1 MAISLKKYINIT
13 SGVGGATQVSER
25 ELILRLMTTNN
36 LVPTGDALEFTSA
49 SDVGVYF
56 GTLSEEY
63 KRAVFY
69 FGWVSKAITSPRKLS
84 FGRWADADTA
94 PQIFGGSKEFALAD
108 FTAVTDGA
116 FSLTFGAITETITG
130 LDFSGAADLA
140 AVATIVQVAVRA
152 SNVDANFAAAVVS
165 YDAVAKRFNVTGG
178 ATGAAIVEVGDGLT
192 GTELRPVIGWD
203 NPVLPGGAVDA
214 SNTILSDGVVAETVQ
229 ATMIA
234 QDDLSDNFGSFV
246 FMPALTDQEV
256 IDVATWNKTENV
268 KYQFFVSI
276 LEADAADHYAAL
288 KDIGGVGVI
297 IKHPTAVEYPEMAPS
312 MVLAATDYTRPN
324 ANKNYMY
331 QQFNLTPSVTS
342 TSKSNVLDAARANYY
357 GQTQSAGSKLEFFQR
372 GLLMGLATDPKDMN
386 VYANEQWFKSNI
398 TARLLNLLLILDA
411 VPANLDGEGLIDA
424 GALTGA
430 ISLAL
435 LNGTILPNKTLTD
448 AQKVY
453 ITQITGDNEAWRQ
466 VASLG
471 YWKSVVIRE
480 NEQEAGEY
488 EAVYMIIYAKG
499 DAVRTVDGT
508 HILV

>member
-25 ELILRLMTTNN
+25 ELILRLMTTNE
-36 LVPTGDALEFTSA
+36 LVPTGDALEFTSSA
-49 SDVGVYF
+49 DVGTYF
-56 GTLSEEY
+56 GTESEEY
-63 KRAVFY
+63 SRAVFY

-94 PQIFGGSKEFALAD
+94 PQVFGGSKEFSLAD
-108 FTAVTDGA
+108 FASITDGA
-116 FSLTFGAITETITG
+116 FSLTFGAITEAITG

-140 AVATIVQVAVRA
+140 AVSTIIQVAVRA
-152 SNVDANFAAAVVS
+152 ANVDANFATAVVS
-165 YDAVAKRFNVTGG
+165 YDAVDKRFNVTGG
-178 ATGAAIVEVGDGLT
+178 ATGAAIVAIGDGLT
-192 GTELRPVIGWD
+192 GTELRPVIGWGD
-203 NPVLPGGAVDA
+203 P
-214 SNTILSDGVVAETVQ
+214 ILSDGVVAETVQ
-229 ATMIA
+229 ETMIA

-246 FMPALTDQEV
+246 FMQALTDQEI
-256 IDVATWNKTENV
+256 IDIATWNKTENV

-276 LEADAADHYAAL
+276 AEADAVDHYAAL

-297 IKHPTAVEYPEMAPS
+297 IQHPTAVEYPEMAPS

-331 QQFNLTPSVTS
+331 QQFNLTPTVT
-342 TSKSNVLDAARANYY
+342 TTVKSNELDALRANYY

-398 TARLLNLLLILDA
+398 TARIANLLLALDA
-411 VPANLDGEGLIDA
+411 IPANLDGEGLIDT

-448 AQKVY
+448 VQKVY
-453 ITQITGDNEAWRQ
+453 ITQVTGDNEAWRQ

-488 EAVYMIIYAKG
+488 EAVYTIIYAKG

>member
-1 MAISLKKYINIT
+1 MAISLKKYVNIT
-13 SGVGGATQVSER
+13 SGVGGATQVPER
-25 ELILRLMTTNN
+25 ELILRLMTTNEF
-36 LVPTGDALEFTSA
+36 VPTGDALEFTSSA
-49 SDVGVYF
+49 DVGVYF
-56 GTLSEEY
+56 GTGSEEY
-63 KRAVFY
+63 KRSVFY

-84 FGRWADADTA
+84 FGRWAVAATA
-94 PQIFGGSKEFALAD
+94 PQVFGGSKVFALAD

-116 FSLTFGAITETITG
+116 FSLTFGAITEAITG

-140 AVATIVQVAVRA
+140 AVAAIIQVAVRA
-152 SNVDANFAAAVVS
+152 SNAAANFATAIVS
-165 YDAVAKRFNVTGG
+165 YDAVFKRFNVTGG
-178 ATGAAIVEVGDGLT
+178 ATGAAVVAVGDGLT
-192 GTELRPVIGWD
+192 GTELRPIIVWGD
-203 NPVLPGGAVDA
+203 P
-214 SNTILSDGVVAETVQ
+214 ILSDGVAVETVQ

-246 FMPALTDQEV
+246 FMQALTDQEI

-276 LEADAADHYAAL
+276 LEADAADHYAEL

-331 QQFNLTPSVTS
+331 QQFNLTPTVTS
-342 TSKSNVLDAARANYY
+342 TTKSNELDAFRANYY
-357 GQTQSAGSKLEFFQR
+357 GETQTAGKKLDFFQR

-386 VYANEQWFKSNI
+386 VYANEQWFKSSI
-398 TARLLNLLLILDA
+398 TARLINLLLILDA
-411 VPANLDGEGLIDA
+411 IPANLDGEGLIDT

-453 ITQITGDNEAWRQ
+453 ITQITGDNQAWRQ

-471 YWKSVVIRE
+471 YWKNVVIRE
-480 NEQEAGEY
+480 NEQAAGEY
-488 EAVYMIIYAKG
+488 EAVYIIIYAKG

>member
-25 ELILRLMTTNN
+25 ELILRLMTTND

-69 FGWVSKAITSPRKLS
+69 FGWVSKAITSPRKIS
-84 FGRWADADTA
+84 FGRWANVDTA
-94 PQIFGGSKEFALAD
+94 PQVFGSSKEYALAD
-108 FTAVTDGA
+108 FTVITDGA
-116 FSLTFGAITETITG
+116 FAITFGAITETVSG
-130 LDFSGAADLA
+130 LDFSSAADLA
-140 AVATIVQVAVRA
+140 AVASIIQAAIRA
-152 SNVDANFAAAVVS
+152 ANVDANFAGATVT
-165 YDAVAKRFNVTGG
+165 YDAIAKRFNVTGG
-178 ATGAAIVEVGDGLT
+178 ATGAAVVSVDDGLT
-192 GTELRPVIGWD
+192 GTELNPVIGWSD
-203 NPVLPGGAVDA
+203 P
-214 SNTILSDGVVAETVQ
+214 ILSDGVVAETVQ

-234 QDDLSDNFGSFV
+234 QDDLSDNFGSFI
-246 FMPALTDQEV
+246 FMPALTDQEI
-256 IDVATWNKTENV
+256 IDVATWNKAENV
-268 KYQFFVSI
+268 KYQFYISV
-276 LEADAADHYAAL
+276 LEADAADQYAAL
-288 KDIGGVGVI
+288 QDIGGVGVI
-297 IKHPTAVEYPEMAPS
+297 VKHPTADEYPEMAPA
-312 MVLAATDYTRPN
+312 MILAATDYTRPN

-331 QQFNLTPSVTS
+331 QQFNLTPSVT
-342 TSKSNVLDAARANYY
+342 TTIKSNELDAVRANYY
-357 GQTQSAGSKLEFFQR
+357 GETQSAGRKIDFFQR
-372 GLLMGLATDPKDMN
+372 GVLMGLATDPKDMN

-398 TARLLNLLLILDA
+398 TARIANLLLALDA
-411 VPANLDGEGLIDA
+411 IPANLDGEGLIDT

-435 LNGTILPNKTLTD
+435 LNGTVLPNKTLTD
-448 AQKVY
+448 SQKVY

-480 NEQEAGEY
+480 NEQQAGEF
-488 EAVYMIIYAKG
+488 EAVYTIIYAKG